1 LGVGATVPIVVSC
14 RIVVAD
20 DSLLVRVA
28 LESLLESEP
37 DLTIVASV
45 DSLPSLLDAVQIEKV
60 DLVITDVRMP
70 PTLTDEGI
78 QAAELLRAQHPD
90 LGVIVLSQHA
100 DGEYLKRLVAGGTAR
115 RGYLLKDNLAT
126 PDQLTTAIG
135 LVQAGG
141 SFIDPSVVEALVQQR
156 QTRTDS
162 KLARLSPREIEIL
175 SGVASGR
182 SNMAIADMLFIG
194 HRAVEKHIN
203 SIFAKLDLND
213 DPDANRRVQAAL
225 LFLNNHDTD
234 SATSTSH

>member
-1 LGVGATVPIVVSC
+1 MDSGRVDSC
-14 RIVVAD
+14 RIAIAD

-28 LESLLESEP
+28 LQTLLAAERE
-37 DLTIVASV
+37 LAIVASV
-45 DSLPSLLDAVQIEKV
+45 DSLPALLEAVRTEQI
-60 DLVITDVRMP
+60 DLVLTDVRMP

-78 QAAELLRAQHPD
+78 QAAERLRQERPD
-90 LGVIVLSQHA
+90 VGVIVLSQHA
-100 DGEYLKRLVAGGTAR
+100 DGEYLRRLVAGGTAG

-135 LVQAGG
+135 LVRAGG
-141 SFIDPSVVEALVQQR
+141 SFIDPDVVEVLVQQG

-162 KLARLSPREIEIL
+162 KLVRLSPREVEIL

-182 SNMAIADMLFIG
+182 SNNAIAEMMFIG

-203 SIFAKLDLND
+203 SIFTKLDLYD

-225 LFLNNHDTD
+225 LFLQGVRSDD
-234 SATSTSH
+234 AISS